1 MQRPTFASRGIL
13 AGLLAVASCAAP
25 PDPVGAEVGLW
36 AGSFEFESAEDR
48 TAEFGS
54 EYRFAPLVWRLR
66 PVLGGQVT
74 ARDAVY
80 LHGGL
85 RVDAYLTERWRLSP
99 FASLGFFD
107 AGEGLDLGSAL
118 EFRSGAEL
126 SWRVL
131 PGHRVGL
138 SFYHLSN
145 ASIDERN
152 PGSESIALTWS
163 VDLAPASRS
172 RH

>member
-1 MQRPTFASRGIL
+1 MDRALPVV
-13 AGLLAVASCAAP
+13 LLTLSACAAP
-25 PDPVGAEVGLW
+25 PGPPAPEVGLW
-36 AGSFEFESAEDR
+36 AGVFEFDSPSDA

-54 EYRFAPLVWRLR
+54 EYRFQPLAWQVR

-74 ARDAVY
+74 AEGAVY
-80 LHGGL
+80 LHGGA
-85 RVDAYLTERWRLSP
+85 RVDLWLSERWRLAP
-99 FASLGFFD
+99 FVSLGFYEE
-107 AGEGLDLGSAL
+107 GEGLDLGSDL

-126 SWRVL
+126 SCRIL
-131 PGHRVGL
+131 PGQRLGI

-163 VDLAPASRS
+163 VDLAPGPARNSGRKK
-172 RH
+172 